1 MIAVTT
7 IALGMIS
14 LGALLT
20 TYRLVVGPSLADR
33 VVATDLLLTL
43 LTCGAGVLAF
53 ETREGT
59 YLIAMVIV
67 AILGFLGTAMVARF
81 IEGRGA

>member
-1 MIAVTT
+1 MNAVTW
-7 IALGMIS
+7 IAMAMIS
-14 LGALLT
+14 AGALLT
-20 TYRLVVGPSLADR
+20 TYRLVIGPSIADR

-53 ETREGT
+53 ATGQGV
-59 YLIAMVIV
+59 YLGAMVVV
-67 AILGFLGTAMVARF
+67 AILGFLGTTLVARF